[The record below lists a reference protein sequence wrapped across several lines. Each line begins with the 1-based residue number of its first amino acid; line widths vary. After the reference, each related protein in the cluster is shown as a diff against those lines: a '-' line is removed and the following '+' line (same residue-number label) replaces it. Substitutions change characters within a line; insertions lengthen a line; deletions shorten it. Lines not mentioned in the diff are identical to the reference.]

1 MLKLYTSEYCRK
13 TVNPEVKFREDSLD
27 VVLSKYAKFYYR
39 VNAPHTRMCLR
50 LVILQNVHDAEA
62 EYENF

>member
-39 VNAPHTRMCLR
+39 VNALHTNMCFA
-50 LVILQNVHDAEA
+50 VNDITECHEVQ
-62 EYENF
+62 YENF